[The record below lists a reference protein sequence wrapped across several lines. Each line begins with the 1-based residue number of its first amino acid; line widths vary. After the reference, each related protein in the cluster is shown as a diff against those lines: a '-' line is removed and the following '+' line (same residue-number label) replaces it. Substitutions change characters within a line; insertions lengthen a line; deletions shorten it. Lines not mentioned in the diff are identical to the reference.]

1 MSSRKFW
8 PPPPSVFIDF
18 PLIYCTIVIHVAD
31 TPPIP
36 DDICERFLI
45 TVINQEFYLFSV

>member
-8 PPPPSVFIDF
+8 PPPPSVFIDL
-18 PLIYCTIVIHVAD
+18 PLIYCTIVIHVAN
-31 TPPIP
+31 TPIA
-36 DDICERFLI
+36 DGICERFLI